1 MTIEQTIEVPENRRI
16 TLDVPPQIPVGRTI
30 VAFTPVPKAAPSKSL
45 TANKVTLTAKEEAR
59 DKELYSLHAEELNRE
74 AEDVLL
80 YQVDIFEKGD
90 PDL

>member
-1 MTIEQTIEVPENRRI
+1 MTITQTIDIPVSRRI
-16 TLDVPPQIPVGRTI
+16 TLVVPPQIPVGRTI
-30 VAFTPVPKAAPSKSL
+30 VAFTPAPKAVPSESLSACKVML
-45 TANKVTLTAKEEAR
+45 TAEEEAR

-90 PDL
+90 PDF